1 MFREQYRRYYRAL
14 VLYVIKMVPADSSAE
29 DIVQDVFMNLWR
41 KRYLIEKETE
51 LRSFLYTSVR
61 NRALDYLK
69 HRHVEQSFID
79 KAKDKAPAYILN
91 ANDEEDFFSDEIFRR
106 LFRHVDSLPP
116 RQRDVFL
123 KLIEG
128 KRLREIA
135 KERNVSFET
144 VKTQK
149 ARGLDTLRKQMNP
162 DVLLWLMAIVG

>member
-116 RQRDVFL
+116 RQCEFRNSQDTKSTWTGHFAQTNEPGCSSL
-123 KLIEG
+123 ADGNRWLIS
-128 KRLREIA
+128 I
-135 KERNVSFET
+135 SY
-144 VKTQK
+144 VK
-149 ARGLDTLRKQMNP
+149 GD
-162 DVLLWLMAIVG
+162 

>member
-1 MFREQYRRYYRAL
+1 MWNSLLLTRQKTKL
-14 VLYVIKMVPADSSAE
+14 L
-29 DIVQDVFMNLWR
+29 
-41 KRYLIEKETE
+41 
-51 LRSFLYTSVR
+51 
-61 NRALDYLK
+61 
-69 HRHVEQSFID
+69 
-79 KAKDKAPAYILN
+79 
-91 ANDEEDFFSDEIFRR
+91 
-106 LFRHVDSLPP
+106 HVDSLPP

-135 KERNVSFET
+135 KEMNVSFET

>member
-1 MFREQYRRYYRAL
+1 
-14 VLYVIKMVPADSSAE
+14 
-29 DIVQDVFMNLWR
+29 MNLWR

-135 KERNVSFET
+135 KEMNVSFET